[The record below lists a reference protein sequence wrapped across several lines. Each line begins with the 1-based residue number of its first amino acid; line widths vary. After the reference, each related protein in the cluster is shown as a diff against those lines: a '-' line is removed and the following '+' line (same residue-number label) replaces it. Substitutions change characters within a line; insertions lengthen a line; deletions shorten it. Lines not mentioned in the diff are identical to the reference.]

1 MALSAFRIITPTPAR
16 FERIGA
22 RLPSDPKQITLKK
35 RDEEAGR
42 IKGLVAAT
50 KEQHAELWQRCV
62 DWAAEVSE
70 AQRHAYAEM
79 LESITP
85 ESVERELS
93 RIFAQVEYECRYV
106 QLLDALGA
114 PHYDEKV
121 ESAVMSILET
131 MEADNKIL
139 YRSSDRTESGEREI
153 YPI

>member
-62 DWAAEVSE
+62 DCG
-70 AQRHAYAEM
+70 R
-79 LESITP
+79 
-85 ESVERELS
+85 R
-93 RIFAQVEYECRYV
+93 R
-106 QLLDALGA
+106 
-114 PHYDEKV
+114 
-121 ESAVMSILET
+121 
-131 MEADNKIL
+131 
-139 YRSSDRTESGEREI
+139 
-153 YPI
+153 

>member
-1 MALSAFRIITPTPAR
+1 
-16 FERIGA
+16 
-22 RLPSDPKQITLKK
+22 
-35 RDEEAGR
+35 
-42 IKGLVAAT
+42 
-50 KEQHAELWQRCV
+50 
-62 DWAAEVSE
+62 VSE

-114 PHYDEKV
+114 PHSDEKV

-131 MEADNKIL
+131 MEAENKIL